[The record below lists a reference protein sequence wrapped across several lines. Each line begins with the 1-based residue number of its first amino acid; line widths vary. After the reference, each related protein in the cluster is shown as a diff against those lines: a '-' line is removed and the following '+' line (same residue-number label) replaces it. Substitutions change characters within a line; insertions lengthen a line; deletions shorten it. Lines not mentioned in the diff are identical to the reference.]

1 MDFTPYQI
9 KHNYKRNVCA
19 QNYFPITSHNLKGKT
34 LNIEMA
40 LVGVICVITIQ
51 IF

>member
-9 KHNYKRNVCA
+9 NHNYNRNVCA
-19 QNYFPITSHNLKGKT
+19 QNYFPITSYNLEGKT
-34 LNIEMA
+34 LKKEMA
-40 LVGVICVITIQ
+40 LVRVICVITIQ